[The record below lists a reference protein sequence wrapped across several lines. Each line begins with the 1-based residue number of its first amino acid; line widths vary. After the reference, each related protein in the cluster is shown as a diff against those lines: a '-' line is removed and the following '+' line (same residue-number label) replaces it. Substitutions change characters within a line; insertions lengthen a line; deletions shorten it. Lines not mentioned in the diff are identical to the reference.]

1 MWKKVMMWTFALC
14 ISWNANGQKSGQADL
29 EVSQTANQTYAVA
42 FTLSGETV
50 LQSPAEGL
58 WSVAT
63 DWQND
68 WMSAW
73 VHGSPTQKEN
83 VNGWTILTGKLPIGQ
98 GEMLVRDAYRLEE
111 NGLIH
116 GIRRYQWA
124 GKDTLRKASLSV
136 RFQWRDGGLK
146 PFMPGILYY
155 GNPAEAKV
163 NDKIIPVYTSQPGEF
178 AIFEDHRYP
187 SRFVCSNKPGNLK
200 QPLCTPCPVRYEAP
214 VWPTNGGRW
223 ELRRLPTGPS
233 LCFIPVLLDITGN
246 TAWPKPFSASL

>member
-1 MWKKVMMWTFALC
+1 MWKKVMTWVLGLCTSWTV
-14 ISWNANGQKSGQADL
+14 NGQKAGQADL
-29 EVSQTANQTYAVA
+29 KVTQTDNQTYAVA
-42 FTLSGETV
+42 FTLSGENV

-116 GIRRYQWA
+116 GVRRYQWA
-124 GKDTLRKASLSV
+124 GKDTLRKASLSI

-146 PFMPGILYY
+146 PFMPGLILWQS
-155 GNPAEAKV
+155 GRSQGKRQ
-163 NDKIIPVYTSQPGEF
+163 DYTGLYQ
-178 AIFEDHRYP
+178 
-187 SRFVCSNKPGNLK
+187 
-200 QPLCTPCPVRYEAP
+200 
-214 VWPTNGGRW
+214 
-223 ELRRLPTGPS
+223 
-233 LCFIPVLLDITGN
+233 
-246 TAWPKPFSASL
+246 SAG

>member
-1 MWKKVMMWTFALC
+1 MWKKVMTWVLGLCTSWTV
-14 ISWNANGQKSGQADL
+14 NGQKAGQADL
-29 EVSQTANQTYAVA
+29 KVTQTDNQTYAVA
-42 FTLSGETV
+42 FTLSGENV

-116 GIRRYQWA
+116 GVRRYQWA

-155 GNPAEAKV
+155 GNPAGA
-163 NDKIIPVYTSQPGEF
+163 N
-178 AIFEDHRYP
+178 
-187 SRFVCSNKPGNLK
+187 RFVCSNKPGNLK

-223 ELRRLPTGPS
+223 ELRRMPTGPS
-233 LCFIPVLLDITGN
+233 LCFIPVLLDITSN
-246 TAWPKPFSASL
+246 TAWPKPYSASL